1 MSSWCLWP
9 CEISRAWPHRAD
21 MSYMTK
27 FAQAAQKLSTALR
40 QHAMVIH
47 QDRLTLAA
55 CKVMKKTGLL
65 RLQAPTNQGHLTGSA
80 SIVTQLAAGAESA
93 TTLFSW
99 TLGLQ
104 YALGAGFHILL
115 AALWIL
121 CRSPYCILRMQP

>member
-1 MSSWCLWP
+1 M
-9 CEISRAWPHRAD
+9 
-21 MSYMTK
+21 
-27 FAQAAQKLSTALR
+27 TALHGRRTEEKAAYINLSPRSFR
-40 QHAMVIH
+40 Q
-47 QDRLTLAA
+47 L
-55 CKVMKKTGLL
+55 
-65 RLQAPTNQGHLTGSA
+65 APTNQGHLTGSA